1 MDRMEFISQIVHIFA
16 LDHLVHYTTREG
28 QPQPCASVQD
38 PASATGLHA
47 ALAAGHSRESSEAA
61 IPERAV
67 FTSSVSRNQFL
78 CRTVPHVR
86 SLTYGPCTPAAHVP
100 ASARHGHYGRRTP
113 LPYEMCGLTTNDARA
128 LRSVSK
134 LIPSSDG

>member
-47 ALAAGHSRESSEAA
+47 AGHSRESSEAA

-67 FTSSVSRNQFL
+67 FTSSV
-78 CRTVPHVR
+78 H
-86 SLTYGPCTPAAHVP
+86 
-100 ASARHGHYGRRTP
+100 
-113 LPYEMCGLTTNDARA
+113 
-128 LRSVSK
+128 
-134 LIPSSDG
+134 

>member
-67 FTSSVSRNQFL
+67 FTSSVKTESI
-78 CRTVPHVR
+78 
-86 SLTYGPCTPAAHVP
+86 
-100 ASARHGHYGRRTP
+100 P
-113 LPYEMCGLTTNDARA
+113 LPYCPSRA
-128 LRSVSK
+128 LTDIWAMHTRGPRASERTSWTLRQANPAPLRDVWT
-134 LIPSSDG
+134 DD